1 MSTLHVDP
9 ELRSLANR
17 ATEALL
23 KQQLVEITHPAD
35 WERNGYP
42 LPWKRNPKS
51 ADGSVTQEYRP
62 LALLEYVDECLRDAA
77 ARESKRARQAAEDD
91 EL

>member
-1 MSTLHVDP
+1 MSIVDP
-9 ELRSLANR
+9 TLKSLASS

-23 KQQLVEITHPAD
+23 NQHLVEITHLPD
-35 WERNGYP
+35 WERNGFP
-42 LPWKRNPKS
+42 LPFKRRPKS
-51 ADGSVTQEYRP
+51 PDGSVTQEYRP